1 MPDSVEKRLRT
12 LKFFDGLP
20 DKDTVEKVYDNL
32 DFMRGV
38 DVFLPTAAVQHQPE
52 NSAVS
57 YQLSFL
63 LLAHSVTCE
72 TFGNPNPNVPLA
84 SDVQSYF
91 NRLPEA

>member
-1 MPDSVEKRLRT
+1 M
-12 LKFFDGLP
+12 
-20 DKDTVEKVYDNL
+20 EKVYDNL

-72 TFGNPNPNVPLA
+72 TSATPIQTFH
-84 SDVQSYF
+84 S
-91 NRLPEA
+91 RLTFSRTSIVYPRLKFFC